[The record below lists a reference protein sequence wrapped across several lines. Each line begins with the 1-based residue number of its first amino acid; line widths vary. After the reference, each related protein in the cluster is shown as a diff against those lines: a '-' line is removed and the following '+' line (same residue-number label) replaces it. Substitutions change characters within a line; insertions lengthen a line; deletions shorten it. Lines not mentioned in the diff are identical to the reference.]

1 MKAKYTTIKSILTSL
16 FVAFTFGFQA
26 FATEDAHE
34 AVAHDT
40 SVVHATEAVAVE
52 AHDAHAAA
60 EHQAEGHATKFD
72 ASKMI
77 MEHILDAH
85 DWHLWGEHH
94 SAVSI
99 PLPVILYTPKGFDV
113 FMSSAFHHGEATV
126 HGKYNY
132 KLAER
137 HIEVVEEAGAVD
149 ETATAVIKDFSITK
163 NVLSLF
169 ISFIL
174 LLFIFIPIGNKY
186 KANAN
191 RAPSGMQSL
200 IEPIIIFLRDNVA
213 KPNIGEK
220 KYEKYMPFLLTV
232 FFFILINNLLGL
244 IPFFPG
250 GANVTG
256 NISIPFT
263 LAAIVLIIVIVT
275 ANKNYW
281 HHIIAMP
288 GVPKPVLFILTPI
301 EILGFVIRPFVL
313 MMRLFANITAGHIV
327 ILSFISL
334 IFIFGAM
341 NAGAGY
347 GVSIFSMLLVVFM
360 SVLELLVAFLQAYVF
375 TLLSAIYFGSAV
387 EEAHHDDHH

>member
-1 MKAKYTTIKSILTSL
+1 
-16 FVAFTFGFQA
+16 
-26 FATEDAHE
+26 
-34 AVAHDT
+34 
-40 SVVHATEAVAVE
+40 
-52 AHDAHAAA
+52 
-60 EHQAEGHATKFD
+60 
-72 ASKMI
+72 
-77 MEHILDAH
+77 
-85 DWHLWGEHH
+85 
-94 SAVSI
+94 
-99 PLPVILYTPKGFDV
+99 LYTPKGFDV